1 MIVLISAVLFPFF
14 FFFAANCTPSAL
26 CNCLAIH
33 YGALFLSFS
42 ESRMMINNDA
52 KEDNDKSSSG
62 DLGKAVN
69 HTSLSKMKAKGCAR
83 LGVS

>member
-1 MIVLISAVLFPFF
+1 MIVLISPVLFPFSF
-14 FFFAANCTPSAL
+14 FLLPTATLLL
-26 CNCLAIH
+26 CAI
-33 YGALFLSFS
+33 AWQFTTVLSFS
-42 ESRMMINNDA
+42 GLVRVEMMINNDA